1 MSLQKTGELAQVF
14 RRSHDGGGR
23 GWSDVASDARGC
35 KEGSALRGECSL
47 KRVCDLLEIRL
58 WISGVQNPELLLVT
72 H

>member
-1 MSLQKTGELAQVF
+1 M
-14 RRSHDGGGR
+14 
-23 GWSDVASDARGC
+23 ASDARGC